1 MIKNL
6 VIVESPAKAKTIE
19 KYLGPDFKVTSSMGH
34 VRDLPKGDGAI
45 DIAGGFKPKYE
56 VSPDKKKLVSEL
68 KKLSKQAEMV
78 WLATDEDREG
88 EAISWHLFEE
98 LGLKESNSKRIVFNE
113 ITKTAILN
121 AVANPRTIDRHLVDA
136 QQARR
141 VLDRLVGFELSP
153 ILWRK
158 VKPSLSAGRVQSVTV
173 RLVVER
179 EREIL
184 DFTAQSDFRVQ
195 GFFTTSKGAAL
206 KAESKLKFNTAAEVE
221 AFLENH
227 KQAEF
232 RVSDLQVAPAFRSPA
247 PPFTTSTLQQEASR
261 KLGYDVS
268 RTMQLAQKLYENGHI
283 TYMRTDSTN
292 LSQLALNAAKEEVIS
307 QYGEAFSHTRQ
318 YATKNHG
325 AQEAHEAIRPT
336 FFSNH
341 SAGSNPQERKLY
353 ELIWKR
359 SIASQMS
366 KAELEK
372 TTISLDTANQS
383 APFKVEGE
391 VIRFEGFLK
400 VYLEGRD
407 DEEDEEQSG
416 LLPAVQ
422 VGESLI
428 RNSIK
433 ATQRYQKPKPR
444 YTEASLVKKL
454 EELGIGRPSTYAP
467 TISTVQK
474 RGYVVQENRE
484 PTKRSI
490 ECLELT
496 NEGIE
501 KSIQSENFGQERNKL
516 FPTDIGSLV
525 TDFLLAHFDQIMDFG
540 FTASV
545 EKQFDEIAQGMKA
558 WQDMLTEFYGPFH
571 STVAQ
576 TADTA
581 ERVTGERVLGEDPKS
596 GLPILTRMGR
606 YGALVQKGD
615 KDSGVDP
622 VFASLQAG
630 QTLETITL
638 EEALKLFE
646 LPREVCVIE
655 GEPVTAAVG
664 RYGPYLK
671 FKGKFFNVPADTD
684 LIGMTESQGQAIMA
698 EFLSQPQYPLEVG
711 TYNGHALLVNKGR
724 FGPYVKYDKLF
735 ASIPKGED
743 PSTITQERAI
753 QLVEAKLKGEKAA
766 ALKEL
771 DAATGIVIV
780 DGRYGP
786 YIKQDKV
793 NAPIPK
799 GTDWKEVTLEQAQEW
814 LKEAAS
820 KKKAPAKKRK

>member
-45 DIAGGFKPKYE
+45 DISAGFKPKYE
-56 VSPDKKKLVSEL
+56 VSADKKKLVSEL
-68 KKLSKQAEMV
+68 KKLSKQAEIV

-98 LGLKESNSKRIVFNE
+98 LGLKQENTKRIVFNE

-121 AVANPRTIDRHLVDA
+121 AVANPRDIDKHLVDA

-158 VKPSLSAGRVQSVTV
+158 VKPSLSAGRVQSVAV

-184 DFTAQSDFRVQ
+184 DFQAHSDFRVQ
-195 GFFTTSKGAAL
+195 GFFQTEKGAAL
-206 KAESKLKFNTAAEVE
+206 KAESKGKFPDAESVQS
-221 AFLENH
+221 FLEQH
-227 KQAEF
+227 QGAQF
-232 RVSDLQVAPAFRSPA
+232 QVSDLQVSPAFRSPA

-268 RTMQLAQKLYENGHI
+268 RTMQIAQKLYENGHI

-292 LSQLALNAAKEEVIS
+292 LSQLALQAAKDEILS
-307 QYGEAFSHTRQ
+307 QFGESFVHTRQ
-318 YATKNHG
+318 YATKHQG

-359 SIASQMS
+359 SIASQMA

-372 TTISLDTANQS
+372 TTISIDTAQKTAS
-383 APFKVEGE
+383 FKVEGE

-400 VYLEGRD
+400 VYLESKD
-407 DEEDEEQSG
+407 DEEEDDQEG
-416 LLPAVQ
+416 LLPAVR
-422 VGESLI
+422 VGESLGLDKI
-428 RNSIK
+428 T
-433 ATQRYQKPKPR
+433 ATERFQKPKPR

-484 PTKRSI
+484 GQKRSI
-490 ECLELT
+490 RYFES
-496 NEGIE
+496 NASGIH
-501 KSIQSENFGQERNKL
+501 QSVMEENFGQERNKL

-558 WQDMLTEFYGPFH
+558 WQEMLGDFYTPFH
-571 STVAQ
+571 ETVAK
-576 TADTA
+576 TVDTA
-581 ERVTGERVLGEDPKS
+581 ERVTGERLLGTDPKS
-596 GLPILTRMGR
+596 GLPILARMGR

-622 VFASLQAG
+622 AFASLRAG
-630 QTLETITL
+630 QTLESIQL

-646 LPREVCVIE
+646 LPRDVCSID
-655 GEPVTAAVG
+655 GEAVTAAVG

-671 FKGKFFNVPADTD
+671 FKGKFFNVPAETD
-684 LIGMTESQGQAIMA
+684 LIALSEEQAQSMMA

-711 TYNGHALLVNKGR
+711 SYKGQPLLVNKGR
-724 FGPYVKYDKLF
+724 FGPYVKYDKIF

-743 PSTITQERAI
+743 PSTLTEERAI
-753 QLVEAKLKGEKAA
+753 QLVEAKLSGEKSA

-771 DAATGIVIV
+771 DAELGISIV
-780 DGRYGP
+780 DGRYGA
-786 YIKQDKV
+786 YIKQGKV

-799 GTDWKEVTLEQAQEW
+799 GTDWKDVSLEQAKSW
-814 LKEAAS
+814 LEEAAT
-820 KKKAPAKKRK
+820 KKKSSPKKRK